1 MALTFTV
8 LGLAHWAGLACI
20 VLGYVLSLSRGVIGD
35 VMVWGARLQ
44 LLIGLALVGVAE
56 MGGSGD
62 PLNHA
67 KVGAKLV
74 VALAV
79 VALCEIAR
87 GKAARGQNSP
97 MLMHVAAG
105 LTLVNVLIATMW

>member
-1 MALTFTV
+1 MALTFTL
-8 LGLAHWAGLACI
+8 LGVAHWAGLACI
-20 VLGYVLSLSRGVIGD
+20 VLGYVLSISRGSISD

-74 VALAV
+74 IALAV
-79 VALCEIAR
+79 VALCEISR
-87 GKAARGQNSP
+87 GKAARGEGNP
-97 MLMHVAAG
+97 TLTHAAAG
-105 LTLVNVLIATMW
+105 VTVLNVLVATMW

>member
-1 MALTFTV
+1 MAATFTV

-20 VLGYVLSLSRGVIGD
+20 VLGYVLSISRGVISD

-44 LLIGLALVGVAE
+44 LLIGIALVAVAE

-67 KVGAKLV
+67 KGGVKLV
-74 VALAV
+74 VAFAV
-79 VALCEIAR
+79 VALCEMAR
-87 GKAARGQNSP
+87 GKAARGQNNP
-97 MLMHVAAG
+97 VLMHVAAG
-105 LTLVNVLIATMW
+105 LTVLNVLVATMW